1 MNKKKVFVIILII
14 TIILISVLAILY
26 FTTDLFKSN
35 EELFWKY
42 FAQSKDVI
50 KIIENDKFSNQAE
63 YKKSN
68 SYESAG
74 NITFIKEQGEESS
87 KQFNVVTTARHDKN
101 TGRTYADATLKNGE
115 LDLFKASYINS
126 RRYLCYKM

>member
-1 MNKKKVFVIILII
+1 MSLGTVSYNNEIYNLDYM
-14 TIILISVLAILY
+14 TE
-26 FTTDLFKSN
+26 
-35 EELFWKY
+35 EELENLL
-42 FAQSKDVI
+42 